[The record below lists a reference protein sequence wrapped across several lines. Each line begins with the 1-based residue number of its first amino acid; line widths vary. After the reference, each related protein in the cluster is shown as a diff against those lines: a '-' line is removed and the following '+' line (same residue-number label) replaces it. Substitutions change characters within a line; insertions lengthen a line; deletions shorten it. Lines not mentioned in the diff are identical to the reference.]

1 MTNGVLIMKKKLFLI
16 MLIISHTQEAYRSPT
31 GTVNESIEE
40 AQKRFNCMS
49 VRQIY
54 ELNMKELRPNQLEA
68 FKRHAKK
75 LFHAEVAT
83 PSCHSQ
89 ADRLKYEVMYQKI
102 GELHPAL
109 NKNSTI

>member
-1 MTNGVLIMKKKLFLI
+1 MKKVLFLL
-16 MLIISHTQEAYRSPT
+16 MLTTAHTQQAYRTYPVVET
-31 GTVNESIEE
+31 AHESVEE
-40 AQKRFNCMS
+40 AQQRLDCMS
-49 VRQIY
+49 VRQVHN
-54 ELNMKELRPNQLEA
+54 LNMRDLTPNQLEA

-89 ADRLKYEVMYQKI
+89 ADRLKYEVMYQKM

-109 NKNSTI
+109 CKS

>member
-1 MTNGVLIMKKKLFLI
+1 MKKKLFLLV
-16 MLIISHTQEAYRSPT
+16 LIISHTQEAYRASPT
-31 GTVNESIEE
+31 AAGATTESIEE
-40 AQKRFNCMS
+40 AQQRFDCMS

-54 ELNMKELRPNQLEA
+54 ELNMKELTPHQLEA

-83 PSCHSQ
+83 PCCHSQ
-89 ADRLKYEVMYQKI
+89 ADRLKYEVMYQKM

-109 NKNSTI
+109 HKKSTI

>member
-1 MTNGVLIMKKKLFLI
+1 MF
-16 MLIISHTQEAYRSPT
+16 IISHTQEAYRSCST
-31 GTVNESIEE
+31 AQIANESIEE
-40 AQKRFNCMS
+40 AQQRFNCMS
-49 VRQIY
+49 VRQIHN
-54 ELNMKELRPNQLEA
+54 LNMTELTPCQLEA

-89 ADRLKYEVMYQKI
+89 ADRLKYEVMYQKM

-109 NKNSTI
+109 NCKSTI

>member
-1 MTNGVLIMKKKLFLI
+1 MKKKLFLLT
-16 MLIISHTQEAYRSPT
+16 LIISHTQEAYRAYPT
-31 GTVNESIEE
+31 TAGTANESIED
-40 AQKRFNCMS
+40 AQQHFDCMS
-49 VRQIY
+49 VRQIH
-54 ELNMKELRPNQLEA
+54 ELNMKELTPHQLEA

-89 ADRLKYEVMYQKI
+89 ADRLKYEVMYQKM

-109 NKNSTI
+109 RKN